1 MSLSVIRGSYHCT
14 SLPESPSGALPR
26 PHPDPPPARSPRATL
41 TPFPQPPSLLPGTG
55 AGEHHVF
62 LVVTIVLPPRARG
75 AVAQGGLTPL
85 TAHVVQPDGP
95 GPRAVVGFA
104 YSGPDLSTAQFPAG
118 DCGVPEVPAV
128 VTDRPPPS
136 SMPHLQPAST
146 PVGPIGQT
154 DPEGTWGGGGGPR
167 VRR

>member
-1 MSLSVIRGSYHCT
+1 MSLSVIRGSYHCA

-26 PHPDPPPARSPRATL
+26 VPTLNPSSQVTLGHSDPLPSASL
-41 TPFPQPPSLLPGTG
+41 TAPGTG

-104 YSGPDLSTAQFPAG
+104 YSGPDLSTAQLPAG

-146 PVGPIGQT
+146 LVGPIGQT
-154 DPEGTWGGGGGPR
+154 DPEGTWGVGAGKSSG
-167 VRR
+167 